1 MSINFLIS
9 QAKLIQE
16 VIDAHA
22 PEIEKLDQEI
32 GDGDHI
38 FNVQRGIKLVIE
50 LEPTIKELPISKA
63 LNQIAMKVLS
73 GIGGSSGA
81 LFGTLF
87 MTMAKGENI
96 DEGVDYKKAF
106 EIFAQGVEAVKQ
118 RGKADVGEKTMMD
131 VLIPVA
137 NCLQDG
143 VQNNK
148 GINEILTEAV
158 KVAEKGYAIVKEFQT
173 KPMSMLSA
181 EEKAELYFLG
191 LRDSKKQV
199 EKQANIRRTEKEI
212 LAKENRFFDFR
223 KLFSNTGAALTR
235 LKNSFFTS
243 RGFLPE
249 PLYREQLKIVRK
261 NKQTLENAGDLA
273 KRLNQTISQ
282 LAGENAPKSDKIK
295 QLSVEVLTTKF
306 PELD

>member
-1 MSINFLIS
+1 MSVEFLIS

-16 VIDAHA
+16 VIDINAI
-22 PEIEKLDQEI
+22 EIEKLDQEI

-50 LEPTIKELPISKA
+50 LEATIKELPISKA

-96 DEGVDYKKAF
+96 DQGVDYKKAI
-106 EIFAQGVEAVKQ
+106 EIFVQGVEAVKQ

-137 NCLQDG
+137 DCLQDG

-148 GINEILTEAV
+148 EINEILTEAV
-158 KVAEKGYAIVKEFQT
+158 QVAEKG
-173 KPMSMLSA
+173 MLSTKDLLA
-181 EEKAELYFLG
+181 TKGRASFLG
-191 LRDSKKQV
+191 ERARGHIDP
-199 EKQANIRRTEKEI
+199 
-212 LAKENRFFDFR
+212 
-223 KLFSNTGAALTR
+223 GAR
-235 LKNSFFTS
+235 S
-243 RGFLPE
+243 
-249 PLYREQLKIVRK
+249 
-261 NKQTLENAGDLA
+261 
-273 KRLNQTISQ
+273 SQ
-282 LAGENAPKSDKIK
+282 LMIK
-295 QLSVEVLTTKF
+295 TVCESVIQK
-306 PELD
+306 

>member
-1 MSINFLIS
+1 MSVNFLIN

-22 PEIEKLDQEI
+22 LEIEKLDQEI

-96 DEGVDYKKAF
+96 DEGVDYKKAI
-106 EIFAQGVEAVKQ
+106 EIFTQGVEAVKQ

-137 NCLQDG
+137 NCLKDG

-148 GINEILTEAV
+148 EINEILTEAV
-158 KVAEKGYAIVKEFQT
+158 QVAEKG
-173 KPMSMLSA
+173 MLSTKDLLA
-181 EEKAELYFLG
+181 TKGRASFLG
-191 LRDSKKQV
+191 ER
-199 EKQANIRRTEKEI
+199 
-212 LAKENRFFDFR
+212 AKGHIDP
-223 KLFSNTGAALTR
+223 GAR
-235 LKNSFFTS
+235 S
-243 RGFLPE
+243 
-249 PLYREQLKIVRK
+249 
-261 NKQTLENAGDLA
+261 
-273 KRLNQTISQ
+273 SQ
-282 LAGENAPKSDKIK
+282 LMIK
-295 QLSVEVLTTKF
+295 TVCESVIQK
-306 PELD
+306 

>member
-22 PEIEKLDQEI
+22 SEIEKLDQEI

-96 DEGVDYKKAF
+96 DEGVDYKKAI

-148 GINEILTEAV
+148 EINEILTEAV
-158 KVAEKGYAIVKEFQT
+158 QVAEKG
-173 KPMSMLSA
+173 MLSTKDLLA
-181 EEKAELYFLG
+181 TKGRASFLG
-191 LRDSKKQV
+191 ER
-199 EKQANIRRTEKEI
+199 
-212 LAKENRFFDFR
+212 AKGHIDP
-223 KLFSNTGAALTR
+223 GAR
-235 LKNSFFTS
+235 S
-243 RGFLPE
+243 
-249 PLYREQLKIVRK
+249 
-261 NKQTLENAGDLA
+261 
-273 KRLNQTISQ
+273 SQ
-282 LAGENAPKSDKIK
+282 LMIK
-295 QLSVEVLTTKF
+295 TVCESVIQK
-306 PELD
+306 